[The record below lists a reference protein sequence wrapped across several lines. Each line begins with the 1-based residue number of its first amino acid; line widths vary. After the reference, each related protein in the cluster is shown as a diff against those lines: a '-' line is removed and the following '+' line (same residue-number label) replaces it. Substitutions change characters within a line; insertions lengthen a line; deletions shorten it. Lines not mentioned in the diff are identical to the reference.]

1 LRYPLKRSLV
11 LVGIFAVLWFA
22 SLDCRRLVQPD
33 EGRYAEIAREM
44 VVSGDWLTP
53 RLNGIKYFEK
63 PPLQYW
69 ATALAYLTFGK
80 SEWSARFW
88 TGLTGFLG
96 VLVLGYGG
104 ARLFGART
112 GLMSALILASC
123 IYYSLL
129 GHINTLDMGL
139 TFFLLLSL
147 IGFLLA
153 QHEHATPAQNR
164 NWMLTAWAAMALAVL
179 SKGLV
184 GIVLPGTTLLLYAL
198 VERDGSLFKRLHLLA
213 GPIVFLAI
221 AAPWFVEVA
230 RVNPE
235 FTQFFFVHE
244 HLQRFTSN
252 VHRRV
257 QPFWFFVPLLLF
269 GLLPWLGLLPSALL
283 QAWRKEAPQTRFSV
297 TRFLLCFSA
306 VIFIFFS
313 ASGSKLPAYILPLF
327 PALALLMGKR
337 LAQDA
342 KSGAGPAIPGS
353 SVRAGFPIFAT
364 FPILI
369 PGLLSAA
376 AYLAG
381 LLAGRMAD
389 NPVERALFDNFS
401 YWLIAA
407 AAVMF
412 AGSLYYA
419 WQLRRGRCDAAVIGF
434 AFAALAAAQ
443 IANCGYGALAPSNSA
458 HDMAQR
464 IKPLLLP
471 RVPIYSVGM
480 YDQTL
485 NFYLDRTVT
494 LVDYSDELGFG
505 LEQEPALGIPTLDA
519 FKREWAAH
527 PEAWAVMPPHVYA
540 SLQQSHFP
548 MRLVARDTRRV
559 IVRPS

>member
-1 LRYPLKRSLV
+1 MRLRYPLKRSLV
-11 LVGIFAVLWFA
+11 LLGIFAALWFA

-69 ATALAYLTFGK
+69 ATALAYLSFGK

-96 VLVLGYGG
+96 VLVLGCGG
-104 ARLFGART
+104 AQLFGARA
-112 GLMSALILASC
+112 GLFSALILASC
-123 IYYSLL
+123 TYYALL

-139 TFFLLLSL
+139 TFFMLLSL
-147 IGFLLA
+147 VAFLLA
-153 QHEHATPAQNR
+153 QVDHATAAQNR
-164 NWMLTAWAAMALAVL
+164 IGMLTAWAAMALAVL

-184 GIVLPGTTLLLYAL
+184 GIVLPGATLVLYAL
-198 VERDGSLFKRLHLLA
+198 VERDASLFKRLHPLNGLA
-213 GPIVFLAI
+213 LFFAI
-221 AAPWFVEVA
+221 AAPWFIQVSRA
-230 RVNPE
+230 NPE
-235 FTQFFFVHE
+235 FAHFFFVHE

-252 VHRRV
+252 VHGRV
-257 QPFWFFVPLLLF
+257 QPFWFFLPLLLF
-269 GLLPWLGLLPSALL
+269 GVLPWLGLLPSALL
-283 QAWRKEAPQTRFSV
+283 QAWRKKTPQPRFSV

-306 VIFIFFS
+306 VILVFFS

-327 PALALLMGKR
+327 PALALMMGKR
-337 LAQDA
+337 LAQQRNDSA
-342 KSGAGPAIPGS
+342 QPAPAGS
-353 SVRAGFPIFAT
+353 SLRAA

-369 PGLLSAA
+369 PGLLSGA

-381 LLAGRMAD
+381 LLAGGMAD
-389 NPVERALFDNFS
+389 DAVERALFRNFS
-401 YWLIAA
+401 YWLIVA
-407 AAVMF
+407 AAVMI

-419 WQLRRGRCDAAVIGF
+419 WQFRRGRCDAAVIGF

-443 IANCGYGALAPSNSA
+443 IATCGYGTLAPSNSA
-458 HDMAQR
+458 HAMAQR
-464 IKPLLLP
+464 IQPLLLP
-471 RVPIYSVGM
+471 DVPIYSVGM

-505 LEQEPALGIPTLDA
+505 LEQEPALGIATLDA
-519 FKREWAAH
+519 FRREWAAH

-540 SLQQSHFP
+540 SLQQSHFA